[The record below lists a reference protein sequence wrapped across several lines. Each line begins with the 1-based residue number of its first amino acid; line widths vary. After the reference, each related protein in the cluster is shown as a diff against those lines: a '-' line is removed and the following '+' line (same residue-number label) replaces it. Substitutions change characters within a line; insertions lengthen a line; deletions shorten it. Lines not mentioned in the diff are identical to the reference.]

1 MVIIDIESNNTSV
14 GGLTLDPAGM
24 HCPSWDDAFVSSFVY
39 KLIDRFRYIVN
50 VCIDIVQRIDSD
62 NSDLCTP
69 MTELPYLHARAFK
82 YFSPRPV

>member
-1 MVIIDIESNNTSV
+1 MRLNAVIIACASPV
-14 GGLTLDPAGM
+14 L
-24 HCPSWDDAFVSSFVY
+24 VSFVY